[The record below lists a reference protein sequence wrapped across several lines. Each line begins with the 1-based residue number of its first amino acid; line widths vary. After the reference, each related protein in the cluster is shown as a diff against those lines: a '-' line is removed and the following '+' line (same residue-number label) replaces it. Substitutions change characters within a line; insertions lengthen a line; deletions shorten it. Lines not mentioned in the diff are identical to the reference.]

1 MDTTSFQARMKDIN
15 YSLLMPS
22 DAGSIY
28 KPASQTIAQ
37 DHNHQKMSQEL
48 LQALP
53 STMIP
58 IYLQLV
64 QWTLGQQGQS
74 SPS

>member
-1 MDTTSFQARMKDIN
+1 MDTTSFQAKMKDIN

-22 DAGSIY
+22 DARSIH

-37 DHNHQKMSQEL
+37 GHNHQKMSQEL